1 MSPPLTSLTSHS
13 SLPTLS
19 VIAWLG
25 VACAAV
31 TAPSHPLCHLLLPL
45 LALPLL
51 VALPGLAATKSN
63 AKALT
68 EPVDTD
74 ADTDARDDASEDSA
88 RFDHL
93 GQVSAR
99 LGVVL
104 GYRMYFRYP
113 ESPYCSKPDPTKGDD
128 QQKLCGFPAPLALD
142 AAIGFAP
149 LSSFEP
155 FLWGR
160 FGLAKETET
169 NTSALVLLGAGFRLY
184 TMTDSP
190 IKVFLEPAIALE
202 FEGSAGNPLWESG
215 PDDVS
220 YKQDLIFKFGAG
232 PQFELGRGLGLY
244 GTGGLTMGVLRA
256 IHANMQLELGLQGRL

>member
-1 MSPPLTSLTSHS
+1 
-13 SLPTLS
+13 
-19 VIAWLG
+19 
-25 VACAAV
+25 V
-31 TAPSHPLCHLLLPL
+31 TAPSHLDPLLRATALLLPL
-45 LALPLL
+45 LVSASA
-51 VALPGLAATKSN
+51 VASSSSSN
-63 AKALT
+63 ADRE
-68 EPVDTD
+68 EPVDGTSQPD
-74 ADTDARDDASEDSA
+74 VSGDETADDG

-99 LGVVL
+99 LGLVL

-113 ESPYCSKPDPTKGDD
+113 ESPYCSEPDPTKADD

-142 AAIGFAP
+142 AAVGFAP

-160 FGLAKETET
+160 FGLAKEEET
-169 NTSALVLLGAGFRLY
+169 NTAALVLVGAGFRLY

-190 IKVFLEPAIALE
+190 IKVFLEPAIGLE

-220 YKQDLIFKFGAG
+220 YKQDLVFKFGAG
-232 PQFELGRGLGLY
+232 PQFELGRGFGLY